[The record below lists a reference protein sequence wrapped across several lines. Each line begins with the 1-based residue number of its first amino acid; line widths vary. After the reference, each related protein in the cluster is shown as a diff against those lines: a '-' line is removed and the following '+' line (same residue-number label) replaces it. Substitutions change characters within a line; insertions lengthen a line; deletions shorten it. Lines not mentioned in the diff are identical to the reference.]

1 MTIKEKIQ
9 KYIDFKGISVYRL
22 EADAGLSKGYWGK
35 TKSISAEVA
44 MKISRVYSDMSTEWL
59 LRDNGEMIRSEIET
73 QKINES
79 NIGKDAPY
87 YEELN
92 AKAIPHIDIVAAEC
106 GLPNGFNGAIMKEQC
121 EHYIIPDLKG
131 CDFTIQAKGRSMI
144 NRTVP
149 ERSINNKDFV
159 GCKIVKGDLPIR
171 WGEVYAL
178 ATSEGVVIKKIRK
191 SKVEGYVSCI
201 SYNIEDGYDPYDIPV
216 NEIYDWALVIGV
228 VRVESWL

>member
-1 MTIKEKIQ
+1 
-9 KYIDFKGISVYRL
+9 
-22 EADAGLSKGYWGK
+22 
-35 TKSISAEVA
+35 
-44 MKISRVYSDMSTEWL
+44 
-59 LRDNGEMIRSEIET
+59 
-73 QKINES
+73 
-79 NIGKDAPY
+79 
-87 YEELN
+87 
-92 AKAIPHIDIVAAEC
+92 
-106 GLPNGFNGAIMKEQC
+106 MKEQC